1 MTVPREPQEDPA
13 AHEADPASLAK
24 LRRGVVRGGTALIT
38 TRLITQVFV
47 WAATL
52 LIARFLSP
60 EDYGLMAI
68 GMLLVGMADL
78 LAEAGIGRALIQKG
92 SLEPR
97 DISEGFTLTILL
109 AVVMYAVLAVLADP
123 LAFYVFDMPAL
134 PTFLR
139 ILGIHIL
146 LAPFMAIPLALLDR
160 DLKMGKQ
167 SVIHAATAVFQS
179 GLVLLLAIL
188 GMGYWSLVAGTLA
201 RRLLEVFAYMAVSGW
216 RPRLAPLSFRAQGLV
231 RFGIHVSLAT
241 FLWYLYS
248 NADYAFVGRFS
259 GQEILGFYTLAFQ
272 LISLPAEKITAN
284 INKIAYP
291 TFSRLQND
299 KPRLHD
305 WFVRLQVL
313 IGFIGIPVMA
323 GMALVAE
330 DGLVVMLGSKWQDAA
345 LPLQLLSLAGLF
357 RIYSAMYP
365 MLFNAVGRP
374 DLNFKYSLACA
385 ILFPLCFFGGG
396 LWWGMIGVCLVWL
409 IIYPLVV
416 LALIHLTRSVTS
428 VGLKDLFW
436 PQRTIIGGT
445 VFMAV
450 VVVGVQWGL
459 ADWTR
464 VGRLT
469 VSIMGGVIAYA
480 VVMLLMARHTV
491 LADLK
496 ILWRELKGR

>member
-1 MTVPREPQEDPA
+1 MPLRSLKKLLQAKKPTGP
-13 AHEADPASLAK
+13 LAK
-24 LRRGVVRGGTALIT
+24 LRRGAVRGGSALIL
-38 TRLITQVFV
+38 TRLLTQVFA

-52 LIARFLSP
+52 LVARFLLP

-78 LAEAGIGRALIQKG
+78 LAEAGIGRALIQKE

-97 DISEGFTLTILL
+97 DVNEAFTLNVILAL
-109 AVVMYAVLAVLADP
+109 VMYAVLAVLADP

-160 DLKMGKQ
+160 DLKMGHQ
-167 SVIHAATAVFQS
+167 SVIHVATAVFQS

-201 RRLLEVFAYMAVSGW
+201 RRLLEVIAYLAVSGW
-216 RPRLAPLSFRAQGLV
+216 RPRLAPLSFRAKGLV
-231 RFGIHVSLAT
+231 RFGIHISLAT

-272 LISLPAEKITAN
+272 MISLPAEKITAN
-284 INKIAYP
+284 INKIAFP

-299 KPRLHD
+299 RSRLRD

-313 IGFIGIPVMA
+313 IGFIGMPVMA

-330 DGLVVMLGSKWQDAA
+330 DGLVVMLGSKWQEAA
-345 LPLQLLSLAGLF
+345 LPLQLLSVSGLF

-396 LWWGMIGVCLVWL
+396 LWWGMIGVCLVWM
-409 IIYPLVV
+409 IVYPLVV
-416 LALIHLTRSVTS
+416 LVLIHMTRAVTS
-428 VGLKDLFW
+428 VGVKDLFW
-436 PQRTIIGGT
+436 PQRTIVAGT
-445 VFMAV
+445 LFMTAV
-450 VVVGVQWGL
+450 VLGVEWGL

-464 VGRLT
+464 ACRLP
-469 VSIMGGVIAYA
+469 VSIICGAMAYA
-480 VVMLLMARHTV
+480 GGMLLMARHTV